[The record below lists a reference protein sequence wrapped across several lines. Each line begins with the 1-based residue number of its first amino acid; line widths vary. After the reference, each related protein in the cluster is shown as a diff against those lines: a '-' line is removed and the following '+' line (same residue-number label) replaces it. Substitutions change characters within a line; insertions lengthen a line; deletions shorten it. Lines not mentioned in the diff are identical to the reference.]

1 MLDNDEVGKRTRD
14 ASDCHS
20 SSDVGEG
27 TAVR

>member
-20 SSDVGEG
+20 SDVGEG